1 MRTKDAEKIIE
12 FMEYLKA
19 ERGSRLFEISV
30 QETTSLG
37 TIINVYNSNK
47 VYRHEV
53 NALMSVIDNLTSV
66 VAEQSIDNKGRYIWR
81 LW

>member
-1 MRTKDAEKIIE
+1 
-12 FMEYLKA
+12 MEYLKA

-30 QETTSLG
+30 QETKSLG
-37 TIINVYNSNK
+37 TILDVYSANK

>member
-1 MRTKDAEKIIE
+1 
-12 FMEYLKA
+12 MEYLKA

-30 QETTSLG
+30 QEDTSLG
-37 TIINVYNSNK
+37 TIVKVYNSNK

>member
-30 QETTSLG
+30 QETKSLG

-53 NALMSVIDNLTSV
+53 NALMSVIDKLTSV

>member
-1 MRTKDAEKIIE
+1 MRTNDADKIIE
-12 FMEYLKA
+12 FMEYLKTV
-19 ERGSRLFEISV
+19 RGPRLFEISV
-30 QETTSLG
+30 QEDTSLG
-37 TIINVYNSNK
+37 TIVNVFNANK

-53 NALMSVIDNLTSV
+53 NALMSVIDNLTCV